1 VTFTVENSCH
11 PLKTTY
17 CAVHGFCS
25 GQHSIYMQ
33 TVISSYV
40 STVEVEQMA
49 SKEFKGIYN
58 KIILYIIILSSSK
71 AL

>member
-1 VTFTVENSCH
+1 
-11 PLKTTY
+11 
-17 CAVHGFCS
+17 
-25 GQHSIYMQ
+25 MQ